1 MRKTDKKI
9 EAAIVQSLT
18 QVCDQA
24 LDSIEGFSWLTHQ
37 VNYKDFPRSL
47 NITCVFDCD
56 EALRKALQG
65 SDAELLTD
73 MISAA
78 LGRIDI
84 SLDKKTACISFASE
98 ESGQNFA
105 RR

>member
-9 EAAIVQSLT
+9 EAAIVQNLT

-24 LDSIEGFSWLTHQ
+24 LDKIEGFSWLTHQ

-47 NITCVFDCD
+47 KITCVFDCD
-56 EALRKALQG
+56 ESLRNALQG
-65 SDAELLTD
+65 GGAELLAV
-73 MISAA
+73 MIRAA

-84 SLDKKTACISFASE
+84 SLAKKTACISFDSE
-98 ESGQNFA
+98 QSRLDFG